1 MKSDMNYLFVTI
13 DGGGNLPQV
22 MGLAK
27 RLKKQGHSITV
38 LTEPCMEELM
48 HSLGFSFIAFREHFT
63 RRDRK
68 EDIMK
73 DYNAT
78 PFANPIFENVVFGP
92 AQVVVDK
99 TLDALRESN
108 ADVLVADILLPPAL
122 MAAEHLR
129 IPRTIAFHMPE
140 YFPGPN
146 RPPGNMGLLPGNG
159 PIIKIR
165 DRISSGLFNYVFN
178 KYKGKLNEIRA
189 SLKLEPLENVSDL
202 IHSANLRLIQT
213 LPEFDFPIEPAPGNV
228 RYTGPIL
235 DSPDWAGSWESP
247 WPGND
252 QRPIV
257 VVAFSST
264 FQDQKQAIQN
274 SIDAMRDLNVRG
286 LVTLGMAMQNEK
298 FDVPENVVVVDRA
311 PHDQVFKEAELVIT
325 HAGHGTIMRA
335 LKHGLPLICLP
346 MGRDQNDNA
355 AKVVFHGLGIKLSKK
370 TGPVKIGK
378 AIKQILSNDFYRENT
393 RKFQQLLEENKYE
406 EVGLKAIESLR
417 MKAANMRSA

>member
-22 MGLAK
+22 LGLAK
-27 RLKKQGHSITV
+27 RLKKRGHSITV
-38 LTEPCMEELM
+38 LTEPCMEELT
-48 HSLGFSFIAFREHFT
+48 HSLGFRFIAFKEHFT
-63 RRDRK
+63 RSDRK
-68 EDIMK
+68 EDILK

-78 PFANPIFENVVFGP
+78 PFSNPIFENVVFGP
-92 AQVVVDK
+92 AQVVVRE
-99 TLDALRESN
+99 TLDALKESN
-108 ADVLVADILLPPAL
+108 ADALVADILLPSAL
-122 MAAEHLR
+122 MAAEHLK

-159 PIIKIR
+159 TIIKIR
-165 DRISSGLFNYVFN
+165 DRIFSGLFNSVFN
-178 KYKGKLNEIRA
+178 KYKEKLNKIRT
-189 SLKLEPLENVSDL
+189 SLRLEPLENVSDL
-202 IHSANLRLIQT
+202 IHSADLRLIQT
-213 LPEFDFPIEPAPGNV
+213 LPEFDFPIQPAPKNV

-247 WPGND
+247 WPETD
-252 QRPIV
+252 ERPLV

-274 SIDAMRDLNVRG
+274 SIDAMSDLNVRG
-286 LVTLGMAMQNEK
+286 LVTLGMAMQYEK

-311 PHDQVFKEAELVIT
+311 PHDQVFKEADLVIT

-335 LKHGLPLICLP
+335 LQHGLPLICMP

-355 AKVVFHGLGIKLSKK
+355 AKVVFHGLGVKLSKK
-370 TGPVKIGK
+370 TGPVKLRK
-378 AIKQILSNDFYRENT
+378 AINQVITNDSFRENT
-393 RKFQQLLEENKYE
+393 RKFQQLLSDNKYE
-406 EVGLKAIESLR
+406 EVALNALESLR
-417 MKAANMRSA
+417 IVATTMRSA